1 MTGLRRRNFALG
13 ALALPLLAQSV
24 QADTLVE
31 VIGSAIIHGP
41 SDIDAARRRALADAL
56 LSAALAG
63 GAAVQGHSAMSMARM
78 TSDVLIVRPLGR
90 VLRFEVLAQQQ
101 SGQYWQ
107 VRIRARVG
115 PPMVGHCHDRRAL
128 VLTVYPPEVRVAP
141 EAPAWAETLAHQI
154 VAELIRQ
161 TQQRPEVA
169 ELVLAG
175 GLPGAD
181 PARDQS
187 SWRSLTQGSNRVA
200 PGGHGLQMRLSIA
213 PQNRQL
219 MLALQ
224 LRLEGPAQEQML
236 REHLAEIRLPGPS
249 LLGRTAPPA
258 LHDRARLAHDL
269 GRGAVPALQ
278 ALMRDA
284 GCQPVRAVIRQEGGV
299 LAVSAGRVHG
309 LTRAALAFT
318 TDRDH
323 SVEMLEIT
331 ALSDRQVRLSPLDP
345 TRSPA
350 SFAGRS
356 VRFLDTAQGL
366 R

>member
-258 LHDRARLAHDL
+258 L
-269 GRGAVPALQ
+269 Q